1 MSEMHEY
8 AEEYLAARRS
18 LGHKLDGHGRLLLSF
33 VEHLE
38 ALGAEQITVD
48 LAIEWA
54 TLPRDVQP
62 AWWSQR
68 LSVVRCFAKHLAA
81 IDPRTEIPP
90 ADVLRARPQRAAPHL
105 YSPDEV
111 KSLMAE
117 AAGIRFPLRAYTYET
132 LIGLLASSGLRVG
145 EAIRL
150 QRSDVDLAQGLITIR
165 ESKFRKSRLVPLHP
179 TTTTALLRYASR
191 RDELMPH
198 PRTDNFFLSL
208 VGSGLHHSDVNLVF
222 RNLVRRIGLERPGKR
237 RPRPHDLRHT
247 FALEALLGWYR
258 AGEDVAPRLAALST
272 YLGHVKPSSTYW
284 YFQAAPELLALA
296 AECLETQP

>member
-8 AEEYLAARRS
+8 AEEYLTARRS
-18 LGHKLDGHGRLLLSF
+18 LGHKLAGHGRLLLSF
-33 VEHLE
+33 VDYLE
-38 ALGAEQITVD
+38 TVGAERITVE

-54 TLPRDVQP
+54 TLPQDVQP

-68 LSVVRCFAKHLAA
+68 LSVVRCFAKHMVAV
-81 IDPRTEIPP
+81 DPRTEVPP
-90 ADVLRARPQRAAPHL
+90 ADVLSARPQRTAPHL

-111 KSLMAE
+111 KSLMGE
-117 AAGIRFPLRAYTYET
+117 APRIRFPLKACTYET

-150 QRSDVDLAQGLITIR
+150 ERSDVDLAEGLLTIR

-179 TTTTALLRYASR
+179 STVRALLRYASR

-208 VGSGLHHSDVNLVF
+208 VGSGLHHSDVNLMF
-222 RNLVRRIGLERPGKR
+222 RGLVRRIGLERPGKR

-258 AGEDVAPRLAALST
+258 AGEDVGPRLAALST

-296 AECLETQP
+296 AARLEVQP